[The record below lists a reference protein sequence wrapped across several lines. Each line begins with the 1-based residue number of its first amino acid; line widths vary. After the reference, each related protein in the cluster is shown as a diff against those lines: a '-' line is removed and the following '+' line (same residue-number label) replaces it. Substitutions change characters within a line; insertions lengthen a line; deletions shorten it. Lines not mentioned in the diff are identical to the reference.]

1 MRKIFE
7 GVCTALVT
15 PWKNN
20 KVDFD
25 GLKKLIEININEGA
39 DAICIL
45 GTTGESCC
53 VSQNEREQII
63 RYCKKIISKRC
74 KLIVGTGNNNFETA
88 YCNTKM
94 AKRLGAD
101 GALVVTPYYNKTTQA
116 GLVKYYEKLSEIKL
130 PLIVYNVPSRT
141 GLMVEEST
149 IKTLLKNEYIYG
161 LKESTADINRI
172 INLCKICKNKIA
184 IYSGEDKLN
193 FIFYTLGASGC
204 ISVASNFI
212 CKKVKEIYVDAKSQK
227 IKKANNKQTKINEI
241 NDVLFCETNPIPV
254 KYILAR
260 LGYIKN
266 EVRLPL
272 IPLSKSGEKRVEKV
286 VAKILKNVSQKL

>member
-1 MRKIFE
+1 
-7 GVCTALVT
+7 
-15 PWKNN
+15 
-20 KVDFD
+20 
-25 GLKKLIEININEGA
+25 
-39 DAICIL
+39 
-45 GTTGESCC
+45 
-53 VSQNEREQII
+53 
-63 RYCKKIISKRC
+63 
-74 KLIVGTGNNNFETA
+74 
-88 YCNTKM
+88 M

-193 FIFYTLGASGC
+193 FIFYTLGANGC

-212 CKKVKEIYVDAKSQK
+212 CKKVKEIYVDTRSQK
-227 IKKANNKQTKINEI
+227 IKKANNKQTKINAI

-286 VAKILKNVSQKL
+286 VAKILKDVRQKL